1 MHGFGSFR
9 KKASRKRPKIDF
21 SRWRDYSKQMAS
33 DGASSEEVSA
43 KRGFLDLPLETQKQA
58 FTYLNYQDLL
68 KNQRVS
74 SQFFAL
80 ASAQLYRDLDFK
92 LTNSD
97 IHDES
102 HSSMRTAEALQTI
115 IASDYNYGRHIKSF
129 RLTMVDDNSQTSA
142 VMSRFLWDRAGF
154 ASKTLNTSLL
164 LLVKKATMLES
175 FL

>member
-1 MHGFGSFR
+1 
-9 KKASRKRPKIDF
+9 
-21 SRWRDYSKQMAS
+21 MALQQ
-33 DGASSEEVSA
+33 VS
-43 KRGFLDLPLETQKQA
+43 GFLALPLETQRQT
-58 FTYLNYQDLL
+58 FTNLSYQDLL
-68 KNQRVS
+68 KTLTVS

-80 ASAQLYRDLDFK
+80 ASAQLYRELDFR

-97 IHDES
+97 VHDES

-115 IASDYNYGRHIKSF
+115 IASDYNYGQHIKSF

-164 LLVKKATMLES
+164 LLIKKATMLES
-175 FL
+175 FS